1 MPAIVNFY
9 SQDFAAWQMTQ
20 SVEHYYSFQEGGSML
35 SKAFSKVLA
44 ILLVI
49 SLVVTFN
56 SGLSLSAWATE
67 EVQTEEA
74 QTVIEEVNDKAPQEE
89 DISVQEDKEDPDTGD
104 ALEEA
109 AVEDEPDGS
118 PAVKTEYVYRDKS
131 IRVTATLSDASSVP
145 DNAEL
150 IVTPVTPQT
159 KGYNYDTYMAA
170 LNKEAAKSIYT
181 GDNTFLYDI
190 AFIIKED
197 GSKVEVQPEKGTVA
211 IKAEFLSKQLTEA
224 LGAKDADDVQLI
236 HLPLDESVAD
246 SVDTT
251 AKATDIKVS
260 DVEIESIAADVAVGK
275 TESAEFSLDGF
286 SILAISSNPDKFG
299 STDQDNSQV
308 NHLLALG
315 RAVEY
320 GIVADTYVQTNHQQT
335 NFAVKKYKNQNGNNG
350 EPDLAGTWDVPYQIG
365 EITQNKLRFG
375 TSTYQS
381 SEVQYDV
388 YLPKS
393 YEQNI
398 NNYVQIDGGGRETV
412 NIIYEDESTI
422 KNNVGSMLSGAES
435 KSDILASHPTT
446 ITLTNDVVRDQNQLV
461 VDTTNYP
468 DNAVIYL
475 NIPDTADYSMIR
487 TVLGMQ
493 ASFHLHKKENQVI
506 VINVLGSSNVN
517 LNKLIV
523 TLPGEDINT
532 KDDQFSTFSPSGQNS
547 PINER
552 IDKQI
557 AQKVIWNIPDAAK
570 VTLNTAGGI
579 FLVPKGDVDVVGT
592 SVGWIVS
599 GGTVTTD
606 GCEFHYVYTDRH
618 YTPQS
623 MSDEPSRDLSFTA
636 YKGLKDAKGKEI
648 GLNGRTFP
656 FSLYETGESF
666 DTTGSQPIE
675 TVQSSELATAN
686 FSPIQFTESDI
697 ANHTNGD
704 YYYVIK
710 EDNPGSTESG
720 VTNWDGQI
728 NVKLHAEVEDGNVV
742 FKLRY
747 YRYQS
752 SADMEQ
758 GNPENNVRDIDVAG
772 EEFTFGR
779 VFNRYEAKK
788 SVSLGAQKLLDG
800 GVPEEGAFEFTL
812 TEVADEEGTE
822 IVPKEGEQ
830 VYTDSASNDAEGNI
844 LFNEIEYSASD
855 AGTST
860 DGQKHYYKIVETS
873 KNNTSID
880 YDNSEYIV
888 TVTVK
893 DDGNGNITAEA
904 DKTANQIVFKNSTK
918 TGALELR
925 KTVGGDV
932 TAEEIEKAA
941 ITFEVTTT
949 VKGED
954 GKDVTK
960 WLDKDGNLVD
970 EKTLITL
977 GTEDGFKSSEDGK
990 VWTKTFASVPAGEYN
1005 VKEENSA
1012 IAGYTLDEEKS
1023 TTEATATVVAGAEE
1037 AAKAELTD
1045 EYTKNPTTGPFELK
1059 KTVGGDVTEEEIE
1072 KAAITFEVTTTVK
1085 GEDGKDVTKWLDK
1098 DGNLVDEKTLIT
1110 LGTEDGFKSSE
1121 DGKVWT
1127 KTFASVPA
1135 GEYNVKEE
1143 NSAIEGYTLDEENS
1157 TTEAEATVVAGA
1169 TEAATAELTDEY
1181 TKETEPE
1188 KKGDLIIKK
1197 TVGGD
1202 VTEEEIAEAAIT
1214 FEVTTGEGES
1224 KKWLDKDGKVSDT
1237 KVTLTLGE
1245 EDGFVTE
1252 DGGKTWT
1259 KSFKD
1264 VPVGEYTVTETN
1276 ALIEGYTLD
1285 EENST
1290 TETTAEVK
1298 DGKSATAELTDE
1310 YEKKPGTGS
1319 LELKK
1324 TIGGDVTKEEIE
1336 NAAITFEVTTTVKD
1350 KDGKEVTKW
1359 LDKNGKLVDE
1369 KTVITLGPED
1379 GFTSDE
1385 DGKVWTKTFE
1395 NIPEGT
1401 YNVKEVK
1408 NKIDG
1413 YTLEEDKSTTET
1425 NTTVE
1430 VGEGKVAK
1438 AELIGEY
1445 TKTPDTD
1452 SEQTDDGDD
1461 DGDDDSAQADDNPS
1475 QDDSN
1480 SDQKDKNSSEDK
1492 GSSRG
1497 VGTGDETL
1505 LGAWLIMMTAS
1516 LLGLVAIAIYRRRIH

>member
-1 MPAIVNFY
+1 
-9 SQDFAAWQMTQ
+9 
-20 SVEHYYSFQEGGSML
+20 ML

-44 ILLVI
+44 ILLVV

-67 EVQTEEA
+67 EQAQTEDA
-74 QTVIEEVNDKAPQEE
+74 QTVVEEVNDKAPQEE

-104 ALEEA
+104 VLEEE

-170 LNKEAAKSIYT
+170 LNKETAKTIYT

-197 GSKVEVQPEKGTVA
+197 GSRIEVQPEKGTVA

-236 HLPLDESVAD
+236 HLPLDENVSD

-251 AKATDIKVS
+251 AEATDIKVS

-579 FLVPKGDVDVVGT
+579 FLVPKGDVNVVGT

-728 NVKLHAEVEDGNVV
+728 NVILHAEVEDGNVV

-800 GVPEEGAFEFTL
+800 DAPEEGAFEFTL

-855 AGTST
+855 AGTSP

-918 TGALELR
+918 TGVLELKKTIKGDITEEEAEGALKFEVTTGEGESKKWLDKDGSLSDSKVELTLKDFTHTEGKDDYVLTIEKVPVGGYSVTETTKDVSGKDVSVSYTIGEGEAQTGDSAAATVTKDQKTEVAFEDNYTNQTGPFELK

-932 TAEEIEKAA
+932 TKEEIEKAA

-954 GKDVTK
+954 GSDVTK
-960 WLDKDGNLVD
+960 WLDKSGKLVD
-970 EKTLITL
+970 EKALITL
-977 GTEDGFKSSEDGK
+977 GTADGFTSDEDGK
-990 VWTKTFASVPAGEYN
+990 VWTKTFASVPAGEYT
-1005 VKEENSA
+1005 VKEENSE
-1012 IAGYTLDEEKS
+1012 IKGHTLKESS

-1037 AAKAELTD
+1037 A
-1045 EYTKNPTTGPFELK
+1045 
-1059 KTVGGDVTEEEIE
+1059 
-1072 KAAITFEVTTTVK
+1072 
-1085 GEDGKDVTKWLDK
+1085 
-1098 DGNLVDEKTLIT
+1098 
-1110 LGTEDGFKSSE
+1110 
-1121 DGKVWT
+1121 
-1127 KTFASVPA
+1127 
-1135 GEYNVKEE
+1135 
-1143 NSAIEGYTLDEENS
+1143 
-1157 TTEAEATVVAGA
+1157 
-1169 TEAATAELTDEY
+1169 
-1181 TKETEPE
+1181 
-1188 KKGDLIIKK
+1188 
-1197 TVGGD
+1197 
-1202 VTEEEIAEAAIT
+1202 
-1214 FEVTTGEGES
+1214 
-1224 KKWLDKDGKVSDT
+1224 
-1237 KVTLTLGE
+1237 
-1245 EDGFVTE
+1245 
-1252 DGGKTWT
+1252 
-1259 KSFKD
+1259 
-1264 VPVGEYTVTETN
+1264 
-1276 ALIEGYTLD
+1276 
-1285 EENST
+1285 
-1290 TETTAEVK
+1290 
-1298 DGKSATAELTDE
+1298 ATAELTDE

-1385 DGKVWTKTFE
+1385 EGKVWTKTFE
-1395 NIPEGT
+1395 DIPEGT

-1408 NKIDG
+1408 NSIDG